1 MKAYA
6 TRFTVWPLWPLRY
19 SPVFEHFSE
28 LTTKPYSDPR
38 RTTPIEVQAQRFNEA
53 SGGSRTHNRRFTKP
67 ELCQLSYTSADRMR
81 GKSRSIAIGSRQA
94 RQIPESSQQRGK
106 LSTSRSSDFS
116 NLTRQAP
123 HQTLMASAS
132 PTEQGLQFH
141 PQIRSLFTFGSL
153 SLTINSAD
161 RLSTLAHD

>member
-1 MKAYA
+1 MGIEPTQPAWKAGILPLNYARVAGTSGQPQHSISRNPKLTPEPREMGETGFEPVKAYA

-81 GKSRSIAIGSRQA
+81 GNSRSIAIEFCQA
-94 RQIPESSQQRGK
+94 RQILESSQQR
-106 LSTSRSSDFS
+106 R
-116 NLTRQAP
+116 
-123 HQTLMASAS
+123 
-132 PTEQGLQFH
+132 
-141 PQIRSLFTFGSL
+141 
-153 SLTINSAD
+153 NS
-161 RLSTLAHD
+161 HV